1 MPEER
6 QSRVVM
12 GKIHSPQWV
21 RDDFERRLSDLVS
34 SGDEYIQET
43 GKGKDKFVW
52 VIGDQLVESIDEEKI
67 IFARLGKI
75 KSGLEETIY
84 DKELKSF
91 KRIKVDTPRAL
102 SYSNFIIHPE
112 SHIVL
117 FEEKL
122 PDISIKQFKEKIS
135 ILYKRHFNDLSD
147 VKIDLIVE
155 TERVFKILR
164 RYDKITEVQFK
175 VTPSNPEDEIEFR
188 RLDHLLKDGSTK
200 EANFRFKNEEDGL
213 KIENT
218 IIGEGISLSGAG
230 YGEYN
235 ISVEKEEKREI
246 IKSNDQILRK
256 IVRVNDK
263 PAELMR
269 CFWEEI
275 KEYLQQRKR
284 P

>member
-1 MPEER
+1 MSEER
-6 QSRVVM
+6 QRRVVM
-12 GKIHSPQWV
+12 GKIHISQWV

-52 VIGDQLVESIDEEKI
+52 VFGDQLVKTIDEEKI

-84 DKELKSF
+84 DKERKSF

-102 SYSNFIIHPE
+102 SYSNFILHPE

-117 FEEKL
+117 FEEKR
-122 PDISIKQFKEKIS
+122 PDISINQFKEKIS

-155 TERVFKILR
+155 TERVFEILR
-164 RYDKITEVQFK
+164 RFDKVIEVQFE

-188 RLDHLLKDGSTK
+188 RLDQLLKEGSTK
-200 EANFRFKNEEDGL
+200 EANFKM
-213 KIENT
+213 
-218 IIGEGISLSGAG
+218 
-230 YGEYN
+230 
-235 ISVEKEEKREI
+235 KR
-246 IKSNDQILRK
+246 R
-256 IVRVNDK
+256 
-263 PAELMR
+263 A
-269 CFWEEI
+269 
-275 KEYLQQRKR
+275 
-284 P
+284 